1 MANKSQY
8 RTKQMAE
15 ILSYLQ
21 SMQGSH
27 VTVHDIHAYF
37 KSKNISVGT
46 TTIYRHLDRMVAEG
60 IVAKYV
66 VDEKSSACFEYLG
79 DKSHCHPTV
88 CFHCKCEKCG
98 KLYENTLEAV
108 KAAGVEANIQR
119 VEDLLDIVRL
129 GVMSSP
135 ALMIDG
141 KLVVAGRIAKVDEI
155 RRLLE
160 G

>member
-1 MANKSQY
+1 M
-8 RTKQMAE
+8 E
-15 ILSYLQ
+15 IK
-21 SMQGSH
+21 
-27 VTVHDIHAYF
+27 VI
-37 KSKNISVGT
+37 GT
-46 TTIYRHLDRMVAEG
+46 G
-60 IVAKYV
+60 
-66 VDEKSSACFEYLG
+66 
-79 DKSHCHPTV
+79 
-88 CFHCKCEKCG
+88 CEKCG

-155 RRLLE
+155 RRLL
-160 G
+160 GG

>member
-1 MANKSQY
+1 MEAYYMANKSQY

-98 KLYENTLEAV
+98 KLIHLHCKELEAV
-108 KAAGVEANIQR
+108 YLHLLNDHGFQVDAPRSVIYGLC
-119 VEDLLDIVRL
+119 EDCQQT
-129 GVMSSP
+129 G
-135 ALMIDG
+135 G
-141 KLVVAGRIAKVDEI
+141 HT
-155 RRLLE
+155 
-160 G
+160 

>member
-1 MANKSQY
+1 M
-8 RTKQMAE
+8 E
-15 ILSYLQ
+15 IK
-21 SMQGSH
+21 
-27 VTVHDIHAYF
+27 VI
-37 KSKNISVGT
+37 GT
-46 TTIYRHLDRMVAEG
+46 G
-60 IVAKYV
+60 
-66 VDEKSSACFEYLG
+66 
-79 DKSHCHPTV
+79 
-88 CFHCKCEKCG
+88 CEKCG

-108 KAAGVEANIQR
+108 KVSGVEADIQR

>member
-1 MANKSQY
+1 M
-8 RTKQMAE
+8 E
-15 ILSYLQ
+15 IK
-21 SMQGSH
+21 
-27 VTVHDIHAYF
+27 VI
-37 KSKNISVGT
+37 GT
-46 TTIYRHLDRMVAEG
+46 G
-60 IVAKYV
+60 
-66 VDEKSSACFEYLG
+66 
-79 DKSHCHPTV
+79 
-88 CFHCKCEKCG
+88 CEKGG

-155 RRLLE
+155 RKLLE

>member
-98 KLYENTLEAV
+98 KLIHLHCKELEAV
-108 KAAGVEANIQR
+108 YLHLLNDHEFQVDAPRSVIYGLC
-119 VEDLLDIVRL
+119 EDCQQT
-129 GVMSSP
+129 G
-135 ALMIDG
+135 G
-141 KLVVAGRIAKVDEI
+141 HT
-155 RRLLE
+155 
-160 G
+160 

>member
-1 MANKSQY
+1 M
-8 RTKQMAE
+8 E
-15 ILSYLQ
+15 IK
-21 SMQGSH
+21 
-27 VTVHDIHAYF
+27 VI
-37 KSKNISVGT
+37 GT
-46 TTIYRHLDRMVAEG
+46 G
-60 IVAKYV
+60 
-66 VDEKSSACFEYLG
+66 
-79 DKSHCHPTV
+79 
-88 CFHCKCEKCG
+88 CEKCG

-108 KAAGVEANIQR
+108 KVAGVEANIQR

-155 RRLLE
+155 RKLLE

>member
-1 MANKSQY
+1 M
-8 RTKQMAE
+8 E
-15 ILSYLQ
+15 IK
-21 SMQGSH
+21 
-27 VTVHDIHAYF
+27 VI
-37 KSKNISVGT
+37 GT
-46 TTIYRHLDRMVAEG
+46 G
-60 IVAKYV
+60 
-66 VDEKSSACFEYLG
+66 
-79 DKSHCHPTV
+79 
-88 CFHCKCEKCG
+88 CEKCR

>member
-1 MANKSQY
+1 M
-8 RTKQMAE
+8 E
-15 ILSYLQ
+15 IK
-21 SMQGSH
+21 
-27 VTVHDIHAYF
+27 VI
-37 KSKNISVGT
+37 GT
-46 TTIYRHLDRMVAEG
+46 G
-60 IVAKYV
+60 
-66 VDEKSSACFEYLG
+66 
-79 DKSHCHPTV
+79 
-88 CFHCKCEKCG
+88 CEKCG

-108 KAAGVEANIQR
+108 KASGVDADIQR

-155 RRLLE
+155 RKLLE

>member
-1 MANKSQY
+1 M
-8 RTKQMAE
+8 E
-15 ILSYLQ
+15 IK
-21 SMQGSH
+21 
-27 VTVHDIHAYF
+27 VI
-37 KSKNISVGT
+37 GT
-46 TTIYRHLDRMVAEG
+46 G
-60 IVAKYV
+60 
-66 VDEKSSACFEYLG
+66 
-79 DKSHCHPTV
+79 
-88 CFHCKCEKCG
+88 CEKCG

-108 KAAGVEANIQR
+108 KAAVVEANIQR

-155 RRLLE
+155 RKLLE

>member
-1 MANKSQY
+1 M
-8 RTKQMAE
+8 E
-15 ILSYLQ
+15 IK
-21 SMQGSH
+21 
-27 VTVHDIHAYF
+27 VI
-37 KSKNISVGT
+37 GT
-46 TTIYRHLDRMVAEG
+46 G
-60 IVAKYV
+60 
-66 VDEKSSACFEYLG
+66 
-79 DKSHCHPTV
+79 
-88 CFHCKCEKCG
+88 CEKCG

-108 KAAGVEANIQR
+108 KVSGVEADIQR

-135 ALMIDG
+135 SLMIDG

>member
-1 MANKSQY
+1 M
-8 RTKQMAE
+8 E
-15 ILSYLQ
+15 IK
-21 SMQGSH
+21 
-27 VTVHDIHAYF
+27 VI
-37 KSKNISVGT
+37 GT
-46 TTIYRHLDRMVAEG
+46 G
-60 IVAKYV
+60 
-66 VDEKSSACFEYLG
+66 
-79 DKSHCHPTV
+79 
-88 CFHCKCEKCG
+88 CEKCG

-108 KAAGVEANIQR
+108 KTAGVEVTIER
-119 VEDLLDIVRL
+119 VEDLMDIVRL

>member
-8 RTKQMAE
+8 RTKQMTE

-27 VTVHDIHAYF
+27 VTVHDIHEYF

-60 IVAKYV
+60 MVAKYV

-79 DKSHCHPTV
+79 EGSHCHPIV

-98 KLYENTLEAV
+98 KLIHLHCKELESVYMHLMSDHGFQVDAPRSV
-108 KAAGVEANIQR
+108 IYGIC
-119 VEDLLDIVRL
+119 EDCRQS
-129 GVMSSP
+129 GGS
-135 ALMIDG
+135 
-141 KLVVAGRIAKVDEI
+141 
-155 RRLLE
+155 
-160 G
+160 

>member
-98 KLYENTLEAV
+98 KLCTCTC
-108 KAAGVEANIQR
+108 
-119 VEDLLDIVRL
+119 
-129 GVMSSP
+129 
-135 ALMIDG
+135 
-141 KLVVAGRIAKVDEI
+141 
-155 RRLLE
+155 
-160 G
+160 

>member
-46 TTIYRHLDRMVAEG
+46 TTMSRHLDRMVAEG

-98 KLYENTLEAV
+98 KLIHLHCKELEAV
-108 KAAGVEANIQR
+108 YLHLLNDHGFQVDAPRSVIYGLC
-119 VEDLLDIVRL
+119 EDCQQT
-129 GVMSSP
+129 G
-135 ALMIDG
+135 G
-141 KLVVAGRIAKVDEI
+141 HT
-155 RRLLE
+155 
-160 G
+160 

>member
-1 MANKSQY
+1 M
-8 RTKQMAE
+8 E
-15 ILSYLQ
+15 IK
-21 SMQGSH
+21 
-27 VTVHDIHAYF
+27 VI
-37 KSKNISVGT
+37 GT
-46 TTIYRHLDRMVAEG
+46 G
-60 IVAKYV
+60 
-66 VDEKSSACFEYLG
+66 
-79 DKSHCHPTV
+79 
-88 CFHCKCEKCG
+88 CEKCC

>member
-79 DKSHCHPTV
+79 DKSHYHPTV

-98 KLYENTLEAV
+98 KLIHLHCKELEAV
-108 KAAGVEANIQR
+108 YLHLLNDHGFQVDAPRSVIYGLC
-119 VEDLLDIVRL
+119 EDCQQT
-129 GVMSSP
+129 G
-135 ALMIDG
+135 G
-141 KLVVAGRIAKVDEI
+141 HT
-155 RRLLE
+155 
-160 G
+160 

>member
-1 MANKSQY
+1 M
-8 RTKQMAE
+8 E
-15 ILSYLQ
+15 IK
-21 SMQGSH
+21 
-27 VTVHDIHAYF
+27 VI
-37 KSKNISVGT
+37 GT
-46 TTIYRHLDRMVAEG
+46 G
-60 IVAKYV
+60 
-66 VDEKSSACFEYLG
+66 
-79 DKSHCHPTV
+79 
-88 CFHCKCEKCG
+88 CEKCG

-108 KAAGVEANIQR
+108 KVSGVEADIQR

-141 KLVVAGRIAKVDEI
+141 KLAIAGRIAKVDEI

>member
-1 MANKSQY
+1 M
-8 RTKQMAE
+8 E
-15 ILSYLQ
+15 IK
-21 SMQGSH
+21 
-27 VTVHDIHAYF
+27 VI
-37 KSKNISVGT
+37 GT
-46 TTIYRHLDRMVAEG
+46 G
-60 IVAKYV
+60 
-66 VDEKSSACFEYLG
+66 
-79 DKSHCHPTV
+79 
-88 CFHCKCEKCG
+88 CEKCG

-108 KAAGVEANIQR
+108 KDAGVEANIQR

-155 RRLLE
+155 RKLLE

>member
-1 MANKSQY
+1 M
-8 RTKQMAE
+8 E
-15 ILSYLQ
+15 IK
-21 SMQGSH
+21 
-27 VTVHDIHAYF
+27 VI
-37 KSKNISVGT
+37 GT
-46 TTIYRHLDRMVAEG
+46 G
-60 IVAKYV
+60 
-66 VDEKSSACFEYLG
+66 
-79 DKSHCHPTV
+79 
-88 CFHCKCEKCG
+88 CEKCG

-108 KAAGVEANIQR
+108 KVAGVEANIQR

>member
-1 MANKSQY
+1 M
-8 RTKQMAE
+8 E
-15 ILSYLQ
+15 IK
-21 SMQGSH
+21 
-27 VTVHDIHAYF
+27 VI
-37 KSKNISVGT
+37 GT
-46 TTIYRHLDRMVAEG
+46 G
-60 IVAKYV
+60 
-66 VDEKSSACFEYLG
+66 
-79 DKSHCHPTV
+79 
-88 CFHCKCEKCG
+88 CEKCG
-98 KLYENTLEAV
+98 KLYENTLEVV

-155 RRLLE
+155 RKLLE

>member
-79 DKSHCHPTV
+79 DNLHCHPTV

-98 KLYENTLEAV
+98 KLIHLHCKELEAV
-108 KAAGVEANIQR
+108 YLHLLNDHGFQVDAPRSVIYGLC
-119 VEDLLDIVRL
+119 EDCQQT
-129 GVMSSP
+129 G
-135 ALMIDG
+135 G
-141 KLVVAGRIAKVDEI
+141 HT
-155 RRLLE
+155 
-160 G
+160 

>member
-88 CFHCKCEKCG
+88 YFHCKCEKCG
-98 KLYENTLEAV
+98 KLIHLHCKELEAV
-108 KAAGVEANIQR
+108 YLHLLNDHGFQVDAPRSVIYGLC
-119 VEDLLDIVRL
+119 EDCQQT
-129 GVMSSP
+129 G
-135 ALMIDG
+135 G
-141 KLVVAGRIAKVDEI
+141 HT
-155 RRLLE
+155 
-160 G
+160 

>member
-98 KLYENTLEAV
+98 KLIHLHCKELEAV
-108 KAAGVEANIQR
+108 YLHLLNDHGLQVDAPRSGIYGLC
-119 VEDLLDIVRL
+119 EDCQQT
-129 GVMSSP
+129 G
-135 ALMIDG
+135 G
-141 KLVVAGRIAKVDEI
+141 HT
-155 RRLLE
+155 
-160 G
+160 

>member
-98 KLYENTLEAV
+98 KLIHLHCKELEAV
-108 KAAGVEANIQR
+108 YLHLLNDHRFQVDAPRSVIYGLC
-119 VEDLLDIVRL
+119 EDCQQT
-129 GVMSSP
+129 G
-135 ALMIDG
+135 G
-141 KLVVAGRIAKVDEI
+141 HT
-155 RRLLE
+155 
-160 G
+160 

>member
-1 MANKSQY
+1 M
-8 RTKQMAE
+8 E
-15 ILSYLQ
+15 IK
-21 SMQGSH
+21 
-27 VTVHDIHAYF
+27 VI
-37 KSKNISVGT
+37 GT
-46 TTIYRHLDRMVAEG
+46 G
-60 IVAKYV
+60 
-66 VDEKSSACFEYLG
+66 
-79 DKSHCHPTV
+79 
-88 CFHCKCEKCG
+88 CEKCG

-108 KAAGVEANIQR
+108 KVSGVEADIQR

-155 RRLLE
+155 RKLLE